1 MADGMTGPRG
11 PEAPRGHAQEAERA
25 DVRPRLLRMV
35 YREHPS
41 KTVRLV
47 AGELILHPR
56 AAEADCTL
64 WVGLKD
70 GPDEWEGILGAWVSE
85 RDAEVVGIPVFA
97 YDLNL
102 GDVVRVIR
110 SAEGAPV
117 ISELITRSSNSTFRA
132 LFDRE
137 LHVGEH
143 WKRLMEDL
151 EPFGCW
157 FDTWSETL
165 VAISVAATNARSVA
179 DCLKIKESAAELK
192 YETGRT
198 E

>member
-1 MADGMTGPRG
+1 
-11 PEAPRGHAQEAERA
+11 
-25 DVRPRLLRMV
+25 
-35 YREHPS
+35 
-41 KTVRLV
+41 
-47 AGELILHPR
+47 
-56 AAEADCTL
+56 
-64 WVGLKD
+64 LKD
-70 GPDEWEGILGAWVSE
+70 EPDEWEGILGKWLSE
-85 RDAEVVGIPVFA
+85 RDAEVVGTPVFA

-117 ISELITRSSNSTFRA
+117 ISELITGSCNSTFRA
-132 LFDRE
+132 LFERE
-137 LHVGEH
+137 SHVGEH

-179 DCLKIKESAAELK
+179 DYLKIKESAAELK
-192 YETGRT
+192 YEAGRT

>member
-1 MADGMTGPRG
+1 
-11 PEAPRGHAQEAERA
+11 
-25 DVRPRLLRMV
+25 MV

-70 GPDEWEGILGAWVSE
+70 GPDEWEGILGKWVSE

-110 SAEGAPV
+110 SAERAPV

-132 LFDRE
+132 LFERE
-137 LHVGEH
+137 SHVGEH
-143 WKRLMEDL
+143 RKRLMEDL

-179 DCLKIKESAAELK
+179 DYLKIKESSAELK
-192 YETGRT
+192 YETDRT

>member
-1 MADGMTGPRG
+1 
-11 PEAPRGHAQEAERA
+11 
-25 DVRPRLLRMV
+25 
-35 YREHPS
+35 
-41 KTVRLV
+41 
-47 AGELILHPR
+47 
-56 AAEADCTL
+56 
-64 WVGLKD
+64 
-70 GPDEWEGILGAWVSE
+70 
-85 RDAEVVGIPVFA
+85 VFA

-102 GDVVRVIR
+102 GDVVRVVR

-132 LFDRE
+132 LFERE
-137 LHVGEH
+137 SHVGEH
-143 WKRLMEDL
+143 WKRLMGDL

-165 VAISVAATNARSVA
+165 VAISVDATNARSVA
-179 DCLKIKESAAELK
+179 DYLKIKESAAELK